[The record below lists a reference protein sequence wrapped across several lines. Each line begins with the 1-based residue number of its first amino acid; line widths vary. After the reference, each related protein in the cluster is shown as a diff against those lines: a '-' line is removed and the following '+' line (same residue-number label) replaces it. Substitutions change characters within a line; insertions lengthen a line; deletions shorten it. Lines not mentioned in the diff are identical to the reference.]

1 MFPAHSLRWRH
12 AVAALALAV
21 LAGCSTPPPG
31 AGFND
36 PYEATNRQ
44 THAFNRGVDR
54 IVLRPSSRAYG
65 TVVPAPVQRSV
76 GNLASN
82 LDQPGYVLNDLLQGR
97 IEDAGH
103 NTFRFLINTV
113 VGVGGLFDPA
123 TSFGLERRASDFG
136 ETLHA
141 WGAQEGVYVELP
153 LLGPSTARDAWGRL
167 VDAAVNP
174 VRLATPTEAD
184 AAITSVSIASTVGDR
199 YARAGFVDGILYE
212 SADSYAQARLLYLQ
226 NRRFQLDGP
235 PDEEDFF
242 DPFADPDIQP

>member
-1 MFPAHSLRWRH
+1 LT
-12 AVAALALAV
+12 
-21 LAGCSTPPPG
+21 LAGCSTTPEG
-31 AGFND
+31 ADFND
-36 PYEATNRQ
+36 PFEASNRQ

-54 IVLRPSSRAYG
+54 ILLRPSSRAYG
-65 TVVPAPVQRSV
+65 TVVPKPVQRSV

-97 IEDAGH
+97 VEDAGH
-103 NTFRFLINTV
+103 NTFRFVINTL

-123 TSFGLERRASDFG
+123 TSFGLERRESDFG

-167 VDAAVNP
+167 IDTAINP
-174 VRLATPTEAD
+174 VRLATPDDAD
-184 AAITSVSIASTVGDR
+184 AAIASISVASIVGDR
-199 YARAGFVDGILYE
+199 YARAGFLDPILYE

-226 NRRFQLDGP
+226 NRRFTLGGP
-235 PDEEDFF
+235 PDEEDYF
-242 DPFADPDIQP
+242 DPFEDPDFRQ